1 MRFFALAAV
10 CLTACASAAR
20 QPGEFERGAVYE
32 GVTVE
37 RVRAAAVET
46 MNDLGRFIGPARVTA
61 DGRVVSEYAASGWT
75 SYEIGFEELD
85 GAVAADVRIETKPQ
99 LDCPGRSASRVS
111 AVQVAAARAPDGNGA
126 EGYPVRS
133 TPLLPRVA
141 LVEPACELRTRDV
154 RVDREREILDGIRF
168 RLESGP

>member
-1 MRFFALAAV
+1 VRAV
-10 CLTACASAAR
+10 PIAVLLLTACASVPREA
-20 QPGEFERGAVYE
+20 GEAEGRAVYE
-32 GVTVE
+32 GVTVAQ
-37 RVRAAAVET
+37 VRAAAVET

-75 SYEIGFEELD
+75 SYEIRFEELS

-99 LDCPGRSASRVS
+99 LDCPGRSATRVS
-111 AVQVAAARAPDGNGA
+111 DVQVAAARAPDGNGA

-141 LVEPACELRTRDV
+141 LVDSSCELRTRDV
-154 RVDREREILDGIRF
+154 RGDRAREILDRIRD
-168 RLESGP
+168 RLESTP